1 MPRVSIRKVFIYLLG
16 ATSFVLLLM
25 NIHQTMVG
33 SSYSWPGM
41 TGLGS
46 GPGPGGTG
54 LSASGTGSGP
64 SGPNQSGG
72 RASGTGL
79 RGEKGDSKRDSGSNN
94 DKVPQQQPPVAQPK
108 IVQTQSDGGEAKDA
122 NPNLLPQP
130 DPESEPIPRKT
141 LDRSRPLF
149 PNDTHVPVGAE
160 RPWFMPGGKTLPK
173 QCPVDANGR
182 RATQLLPEET
192 PGYDRVTEQL
202 MYYPPKGVLP
212 EDISSPSTP
221 LKKIL
226 LWNGINS
233 WGGAR
238 PGRGTFLKM
247 ECPVSSCALTTS
259 RMDSTSADLVIFKDH
274 FTNPTYKRP
283 ANQLWMI
290 YMLECPLH
298 TQMFKVRTESHIL
311 LSSFQGRR
319 QSHSSFFARTFFI
332 LPFALF
338 CFWHSKHEM
347 GISGRAFYGH

>member
-1 MPRVSIRKVFIYLLG
+1 MPRVSIRKAFIYLLG

-54 LSASGTGSGP
+54 LSASGAGSGP
-64 SGPNQSGG
+64 SGPNSLNGPSGG
-72 RASGTGL
+72 RPAG
-79 RGEKGDSKRDSGSNN
+79 REENGDSKSDSNS
-94 DKVPQQQPPVAQPK
+94 PQQQPPVAPPK
-108 IVQTQSDGGEAKDA
+108 TARPAQGPQGDS

-141 LDRSRPLF
+141 LDRSRPLLA
-149 PNDTHVPVGAE
+149 NDTHVPTGAE
-160 RPWFMPGGKTLPK
+160 RPWFMPGGKALPK
-173 QCPVDANGR
+173 QCGVDASGR
-182 RATQLLPEET
+182 RIADLLPEET

-202 MYYPPKGVLP
+202 MFYPPKGVLP
-212 EDISSPSTP
+212 ADISSPSTP

-259 RMDSTSADLVIFKDH
+259 RVDSTSADLVIFKDH
-274 FTNPTYKRP
+274 FTNPTFKRP
-283 ANQLWMI
+283 ASQLWMI

-298 TQMFKVRTESHIL
+298 TQMFKVSCKVTVISL
-311 LSSFQGRR
+311 
-319 QSHSSFFARTFFI
+319 FFGF
-332 LPFALF
+332 
-338 CFWHSKHEM
+338 FWHPKHEM
-347 GISGRAFYGH
+347 GISASLRAFYGH